1 MIHISPPEAVLQAN
15 QERVYVIFKYSGLP
29 YPAKPSSPTWRRSPS
44 ARKAGQIMHWASN
57 L

>member
-1 MIHISPPEAVLQAN
+1 MIHVSPPEAVLQAN